1 MDSSNYFKL
10 FWNGNI
16 KLWKSFWLVGEL
28 IYGIAL
34 IIIIQL
40 DKFFFKSPNIDNQIT
55 FFYFNNLGFFSKIIL
70 LVVTVIISVGVWRSA
85 EKYKGNIIW
94 ILITFV
100 YVGYRIF
107 SLRLLFS

>member
-1 MDSSNYFKL
+1 MNSSNYFKL
-10 FWNGNI
+10 FWDGNI

-28 IYGIAL
+28 IYGSML
-34 IIIIQL
+34 LIIIQL
-40 DKFFFKSPNIDNQIT
+40 DKLFFKSSDINNQIT
-55 FFYFNNLGFFSKIIL
+55 FFYFNNLNLFPKIIL
-70 LVVTVIISVGVWRSA
+70 LIVTVFISVGIWRSA
-85 EKYKGNIIW
+85 ENYKGNIIW

>member
-1 MDSSNYFKL
+1 MNSSNYFKL
-10 FWNGNI
+10 FWDGNI

-28 IYGIAL
+28 IYGSML

-40 DKFFFKSPNIDNQIT
+40 DKLFFKSSDINNQIT
-55 FFYFNNLGFFSKIIL
+55 FFYFNNLNLFPKIIL
-70 LVVTVIISVGVWRSA
+70 LIVTIFISVGIWRSA
-85 EKYKGNIIW
+85 ENYKGNIIW